1 MNVHQTIASY
11 GSTTSRR
18 PPALAFHLAAAFDFR
33 RQLALHRTHAEY
45 DRIDALKLSQCS
57 VRSQV
62 GEFRLTSH
70 TEQSLLRAAD
80 ALADCAMMKECR

>member
-1 MNVHQTIASY
+1 VSS

-33 RQLALHRTHAEY
+33 RHLVLDGTHAEY

-57 VRSQV
+57 VRSKV
-62 GEFRLTSH
+62 GEFCLTSH
-70 TEQSLLRAAD
+70 RAVAVARLLSL
-80 ALADCAMMKECR
+80 